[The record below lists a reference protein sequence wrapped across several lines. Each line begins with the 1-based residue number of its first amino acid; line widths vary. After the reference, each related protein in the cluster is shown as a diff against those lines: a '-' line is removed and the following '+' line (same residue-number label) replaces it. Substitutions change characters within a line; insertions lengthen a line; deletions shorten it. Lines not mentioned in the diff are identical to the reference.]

1 MAVREIITTPNPIL
15 RERAKRVRSVN
26 RHTEQLIEDMIDTV
40 RAAPG
45 VGLAAPQI
53 GVSQQVIVVEYA
65 EGSEDPEAEPKPP
78 KLYAI
83 VNPEIVR
90 QSKETEISN
99 EGCLSVPGF
108 VGEVER
114 PKTVTI
120 KGLDRHG
127 KPFRIKAKDWLAR
140 IFQHE
145 IDHLH
150 GILYIDQAENVYR
163 IEEDELA
170 ESTGVV

>member
-1 MAVREIITTPNPIL
+1 
-15 RERAKRVRSVN
+15 
-26 RHTEQLIEDMIDTV
+26 
-40 RAAPG
+40 
-45 VGLAAPQI
+45 
-53 GVSQQVIVVEYA
+53 
-65 EGSEDPEAEPKPP
+65 
-78 KLYAI
+78 
-83 VNPEIVR
+83 
-90 QSKETEISN
+90 
-99 EGCLSVPGF
+99 

>member
-170 ESTGVV
+170 ESAGVV